1 MPAGTWGSNGN
12 IYRGS
17 ALWNQGKLENDHVNT
32 EGYNTAGVVNHAN
45 GINRTEPFNQ
55 ILENSST
62 YSKNQ
67 TSSPIT
73 IYNSDSW
80 EEVKDVFIFAK
91 LKATDV
97 LNSIKVITDAKFDS
111 SNFFLVNIYLGDKAS
126 QEPILWDEKTITTN
140 GLSITDNTS
149 VSPHRSTFTFTT
161 SDMVHAKDWYND
173 QKITVSGSST
183 ISDGTYTIKN
193 YTRNSGST
201 TVSFTLSS
209 DPADLSGSYVDIG
222 ASSTN
227 QTATFTFVRNK
238 GIRHIYSTNTN
249 SAADGAIPLNE
260 DTGELMNWN
269 TVGRSCHSLGKE
281 MHHHNRNYSS
291 YGNLTFLNRNAD
303 RLIKSDDICYL
314 GCSFLRSPTF
324 DGGETYARLGFSVD
338 YGSHQ

>member
-17 ALWNQGKLENDHVNT
+17 ALWNQGKQPNDHVST
-32 EGYNTAGVVNHAN
+32 EGYNAAGVINQTN
-45 GINRTEPFNQ
+45 GINRTEPFNE
-55 ILENSST
+55 ILENNST

-67 TSSPIT
+67 TSGAIA
-73 IYNSDSW
+73 ILDSDNW
-80 EEVKDVFIFAK
+80 QEAKDVFIFAK
-91 LKATDV
+91 LRATDV
-97 LNSIKVITDAKFDS
+97 LNSIKVMTDAKFDA
-111 SNFFLVNIYLGDKAS
+111 SNFFLVNIYLADKAS

-140 GLSITDNTS
+140 GLSITDDDSNNRT
-149 VSPHRSTFTFTT
+149 TFTFTT

-173 QKITVSGSST
+173 QTITVSGSST
-183 ISDGTYTIKN
+183 IPAGTYTINN

-209 DPADLSGSYVDIG
+209 NPADISGSYVDIG

-238 GIRHIYSTNTN
+238 GIRHIYSINTN

-260 DTGELMNWN
+260 DTGEIMSWN
-269 TVGRSCHSLGKE
+269 TIGRSCHSLGKE
-281 MHHHNRNYSS
+281 LHEYNKDYTSRGSS
-291 YGNLTFLNRNAD
+291 TFLNRTAD

-324 DGGETYARLGFSVD
+324 DGGETSARLGFSVD